1 MPCGCR
7 KSVPRQMMSPEE
19 HAAQMERERAI
30 AEQQD
35 QIRIQRNEE
44 RARIRQER
52 LYARRSGRTG

>member
-1 MPCGCR
+1 
-7 KSVPRQMMSPEE
+7 MSPEE